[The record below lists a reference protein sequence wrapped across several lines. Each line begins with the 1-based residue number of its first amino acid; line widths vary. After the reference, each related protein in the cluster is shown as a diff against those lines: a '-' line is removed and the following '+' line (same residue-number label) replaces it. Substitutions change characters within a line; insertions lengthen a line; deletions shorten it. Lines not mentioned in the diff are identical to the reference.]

1 MVNLNT
7 IKITKTKVATTVGIV
22 LAGVL
27 ALNSYTVVQ
36 DGTAKTGKLFGE
48 IQQDVYTAGFHVVNP
63 LVDMTTFDIKENM
76 FKLDN
81 VSIPSQDKFKSQA
94 DVTVQW
100 SIDPM
105 KLPQLQRTIGDQTQI
120 QDKVLVQPLLSIL
133 REAGRD
139 VEKAQDLFKADVQ
152 DKIQSHVQTELQNT
166 ALLYGIKIH
175 AVYIKDITLPEVI
188 QRSIVKTKEL
198 EEQEAQERA
207 RLKQQELIYARQTAE
222 AEAQALSAEQQKIA
236 AQHKADAEAYRVEK
250 EADANLYSKQKEAE
264 GNIALAKSVTKDLL
278 ALRDKEIELKTAENW
293 KGGCTQDCTEL
304 SGETKTQ
311 PLYHM
316 NRK

>member
-1 MVNLNT
+1 MVKLNSV
-7 IKITKTKVATTVGIV
+7 KITKTKIATTLGVVFASIV
-22 LAGVL
+22 
-27 ALNSYTVVQ
+27 ALNSYTIVQ

-48 IQQDVYTAGFHVVNP
+48 ISPTVYEAGFHVVNP

-76 FKLDN
+76 FKLND

-100 SIDPM
+100 SIDPL
-105 KLPQLQRTIGDQTQI
+105 KLPKLQRTIGNQSQI

-139 VEKAQDLFKADVQ
+139 VLKAQDLFKSEVQ
-152 DKIQSHVQTELQNT
+152 DKIQNHVQTELQNA

-175 AVYIKDITLPEVI
+175 AVYIKDITLPPVI

-222 AEAQALSAEQQKIA
+222 AQAKSAEQQKIA

-278 ALRDKEIELKTAENW
+278 ALRDKEIDLKTAENW

>member
-1 MVNLNT
+1 MNQVP
-7 IKITKTKVATTVGIV
+7 IKAIA
-22 LAGVL
+22 LAILGFLVFVL
-27 ALNSYTVVQ
+27 ALNSYTIVE
-36 DGTAKTGKLFGE
+36 DGTAKTGKIFGE
-48 IQQDVYTAGFHVVNP
+48 IKDEVYGAGFHIVNP
-63 LVDMTTFDIKENM
+63 LTDMTEFDIKENM
-76 FKLDN
+76 FKLND
-81 VSIPSQDKFKSQA
+81 VSIPSQDKFKSAA

-100 SIDPM
+100 SIDSTQ
-105 KLPQLQRTIGDQTQI
+105 LPTLQKTVGTQSQI

-152 DKIQSHVQTELQNT
+152 DKIQEYVKTELQSL
-166 ALLYGIKIH
+166 ALTYGIKIH

-222 AEAQALSAEQQKIA
+222 AEAKAKSAEQNAIA

-264 GNIALAKSVTKDLL
+264 GNLALAKSVTKDLL
-278 ALRDKEIELKTAENW
+278 ALRDKEIAQKTAENW
-293 KGGCTQDCTEL
+293 KGGCTQDCTNFGE
-304 SGETKTQ
+304 SGTEPTA
-311 PLYHM
+311 LYHM

>member
-1 MVNLNT
+1 MIKVNGKM
-7 IKITKTKVATTVGIV
+7 IG
-22 LAGVL
+22 AGVGTFFAAIL
-27 ALNSYTVVQ
+27 ALNSYTIVE
-36 DGTAKTGKLFGE
+36 DGEAKTGKMFGE
-48 IQQDVYTAGFHVVNP
+48 IQPDVYTAGFHVVNP
-63 LVDMTTFDIKENM
+63 LIDMTTFDIKENM

-81 VSIPSQDKFKSQA
+81 VTIPSQDKFKSNA

-100 SIDPM
+100 SIEYA
-105 KLPQLQRTIGDQTQI
+105 KLPQLQRTIGNQAQI
-120 QDKVLVQPLLSIL
+120 QDKVLEQPLLSIL

-139 VEKAQDLFKADVQ
+139 VQKAQDLFKADVQ
-152 DKIQSHVQTELQNT
+152 DTIQTSVMDELR
-166 ALLYGIKIH
+166 AVASPYGIKIH
-175 AVYIKDITLPEVI
+175 AVYIKDITLPDVI

-236 AQHKADAEAYRVEK
+236 AQHRTDGKAYEKRVNADAE
-250 EADANLYSKQKEAE
+250 LYAKQKEAE

-278 ALRDKEIELKTAENW
+278 ALRDKEIDLKTAENW

-304 SGETKTQ
+304 SGDTNTQ

>member
-1 MVNLNT
+1 MIDMNKV
-7 IKITKTKVATTVGIV
+7 KITKGKVLTTVGITAV
-22 LAGVL
+22 SIL
-27 ALNSYTVVQ
+27 ALNSYTIVE
-36 DGTAKTGKLFGE
+36 DGSAKTGKLFGE
-48 IQQDVYTAGFHVVNP
+48 ISPTVYEAGFHIVNP
-63 LVDMTTFDIKENM
+63 LIDMTEFDIKENM
-76 FKLDN
+76 FVLDN
-81 VSIPSQDKFKSQA
+81 VTIPSQDKFKSNA

-100 SIDPM
+100 SIDPI
-105 KLPQLQRTIGDQTQI
+105 KLPTLQRTIGRQAQI

-139 VEKAQDLFKADVQ
+139 VNKAQDLFKADVQ
-152 DKIQSHVQTELQNT
+152 DKIQSNVLEELRRVAT
-166 ALLYGIKIH
+166 PYGIKIH
-175 AVYIKDITLPEVI
+175 AVYLKDITLPEVI

-222 AEAQALSAEQQKIA
+222 AEAQAKSAEQQKIA
-236 AQHKADAEAYRVEK
+236 AQHRTDAAAYEKRVNADAE
-250 EADANLYSKQKEAE
+250 LYAKQKEAE
-264 GNIALAKSVTKDLL
+264 GNIAIAKSVTKDLL
-278 ALRDKEIELKTAENW
+278 ELRDKEIKLTEAQNW